1 MKNQNKHFKIL
12 LSSTILAIATGG
24 IFYHLI
30 EKWSWL
36 NSFYFSV
43 ITLSTVGYGDIAPA
57 TPAGKI
63 FTMFYVFI
71 GIGIIFGF
79 IRAIATKR
87 ILHPMHMKRPNKE
100 LLP

>member
-1 MKNQNKHFKIL
+1 MKNKNPHFKIL
-12 LSSTILAIATGG
+12 SVSTIIALATGG

-36 NSFYFSV
+36 DSFYFSV
-43 ITLSTVGYGDIAPA
+43 ITLSTVGYGDIAPI

-63 FTMFYVFI
+63 FTIFYIFI

-87 ILHPMHMKRPNKE
+87 LLHPIYRKKSKK
-100 LLP
+100 